1 MNSYSLPST
10 SVGKSNGLQRDP
22 KIEADKED
30 DRNPPR
36 YAAIKQSICDAV
48 RDGRLKPGDRVSSE
62 AELVIQFDVSRMT
75 ANRALR
81 ELQAAGVLVRRA
93 GIGSFVAEPKPIGQM
108 IEIRNIAEEVRG
120 RGHEYRARVIQNR
133 EERANKETAPLLE
146 ISVGTKLFHSIIVHH
161 EAEFPIQLEKRFVLA
176 SIAPDYGSLD
186 FTKMTPN
193 EYLTRIAPLER
204 VEHRVRA
211 MMPNERMRTMLAL
224 PQGEPVLQMTRRTWS
239 RSRLVSHAWLTHPGT
254 RFELSAA
261 FSIED

>member
-1 MNSYSLPST
+1 MN
-10 SVGKSNGLQRDP
+10 VQR
-22 KIEADKED
+22 A
-30 DRNPPR
+30 PR
-36 YAAIKQSICDAV
+36 
-48 RDGRLKPGDRVSSE
+48 P
-62 AELVIQFDVSRMT
+62 
-75 ANRALR
+75 
-81 ELQAAGVLVRRA
+81 
-93 GIGSFVAEPKPIGQM
+93 
-108 IEIRNIAEEVRG
+108 
-120 RGHEYRARVIQNR
+120 
-133 EERANKETAPLLE
+133 
-146 ISVGTKLFHSIIVHH
+146 
-161 EAEFPIQLEKRFVLA
+161 
-176 SIAPDYGSLD
+176 IAPDYGSLD